1 MMKRIVL
8 GAAKALL
15 FDESGQTMLEYI
27 IIIVFSIIVTI
38 VFFKGVQRIVRRTVN
53 AISVSCDT
61 D

>member
-38 VFFKGVQRIVRRTVN
+38 VFFKGVQRIVRRTVD